1 MPDVDSGPPGPE
13 PETLQ
18 SGDENGRVE
27 MALGRAEAVTFDL
40 GSLLAEF
47 QRGIEAQLSGDAQSH
62 YDLAMTYREMGLH
75 DQALESFRLAAR
87 DPAFTYRA
95 AEMIGRCLLE
105 QGRFGDAARELDE
118 ALRSPH
124 VPHEAALGL
133 RYQLGLAHEAA
144 GDPRAALAEFER
156 VFAAQA
162 NYSDVALKLRLLRQS
177 LESA

>member
-1 MPDVDSGPPGPE
+1 
-13 PETLQ
+13 
-18 SGDENGRVE
+18 
-27 MALGRAEAVTFDL
+27 
-40 GSLLAEF
+40 
-47 QRGIEAQLSGDAQSH
+47 
-62 YDLAMTYREMGLH
+62 
-75 DQALESFRLAAR
+75 
-87 DPAFTYRA
+87 
-95 AEMIGRCLLE
+95 MIGRCLLE